1 MFARFCIFSLI
12 LIGAA
17 TVLSV
22 RAAGPGTHAPRPV
35 HARQRPR
42 GESRCIGA
50 QPAPLRQHPVEN
62 QPARRA
68 AHALPDA
75 LRKTRARHHDERP
88 RHRREPPAGTLRREN
103 HRRHHHRTPAGF
115 RPRRQPARTHGQQN
129 PHAHPRPRRPARPA
143 VPLGRQARPAAH
155 RAQQAAD
162 PLARLHLG
170 HRRHGAPPTRWTR
183 HA

>member
-22 RAAGPGTHAPRPV
+22 RAAGPGHARPPV

-62 QPARRA
+62 QPPRRA

-88 RHRREPPAGTLRREN
+88 RHRTRAACWNP
-103 HRRHHHRTPAGF
+103 TPGKPSATSPSNAMQVV
-115 RPRRQPARTHGQQN
+115 RPRRQPARTRMANKTHMLT
-129 PHAHPRPRRPARPA
+129 RDRVVRRDLLFT
-143 VPLGRQARPAAH
+143 LGRQARSRSSSCA
-155 RAQQAAD
+155 
-162 PLARLHLG
+162 
-170 HRRHGAPPTRWTR
+170 TSS
-183 HA
+183 